1 MPCWPIRHRH
11 RHRRRSRCGP
21 SRSGRLR
28 KNPVAGV
35 RLHGPSSRKPAMQS
49 LGLSAQRSSVS
60 AARRAWP
67 ARAAP
72 QVGNR
77 PSRAAPARGPAG
89 CACGGGCP
97 RCGVRGAQPLQA
109 TAGTASVAR
118 APAAVASASLAV
130 ALAPE
135 PLALTDVSSRGPII
149 QRQALPDAASGGA
162 ASTDA
167 DTAAVAQD
175 TAGTSG
181 GVPAD
186 SDESWMQSC
195 GAGEINGQ
203 VQMCCFRLPSDQDD
217 PCWRVFVDAD
227 EACQT
232 KRPGD
237 PRAGEICKGIANF
250 AMCRCLGAPRCKCGG
265 LV

>member
-1 MPCWPIRHRH
+1 MH
-11 RHRRRSRCGP
+11 
-21 SRSGRLR
+21 
-28 KNPVAGV
+28 
-35 RLHGPSSRKPAMQS
+35 S
-49 LGLSAQRSSVS
+49 LGFSGQQSSAS

-77 PSRAAPARGPAG
+77 PSRAAPARGAAP

-97 RCGVRGAQPLQA
+97 RCAVRGAQSLQA
-109 TAGTASVAR
+109 TPGIGSVAQAHAAGAR
-118 APAAVASASLAV
+118 APAAGASASLAV
-130 ALAPE
+130 ASAPE

-186 SDESWMQSC
+186 SDEPWLQSC

-203 VQMCCFRLPSDQDD
+203 VQMCCFQLPSDQND
-217 PCWRVFVDAD
+217 PCWRVYVDAD

-237 PRAGEICKGIANF
+237 PRAGEICTGIANF